1 VSPATVEAGQFLAH
15 IDDPQVHKTAARLGT
30 EFLGRV
36 HERRSD
42 SSLLVAW
49 IHRQQAEVSAF
60 ALEFNIDTAQEC
72 VTVLGQPFGEQKL
85 SRFHQRLHRI
95 DRDPVTIHQ
104 ERFDRLERSVD
115 QSSDSIRVFGLS
127 KTKPNRVHHS

>member
-95 DRDPVTIHQ
+95 DVI
-104 ERFDRLERSVD
+104 RSR
-115 QSSDSIRVFGLS
+115 SIRNASTALNAVLIKAVIVS
-127 KTKPNRVHHS
+127 ASLV